1 MLTVFLMLI
10 LVGCGTMQNVFRKP
24 FANRFNGK
32 GTHIFN
38 AFTTGTA
45 AIFFAVISGGLK
57 FETAI
62 LPYVLALS
70 VCYATST
77 ITFMLA
83 LSCGPLSLSSLILS
97 FSAIIPTCYGIIL
110 GEPIKYF
117 SFLPGLILLFVSLV
131 LTNKPEKNQKFSL
144 KWLAL
149 ILTSSICSGLCAVF
163 QTAQQVA
170 FKEQFG
176 NELMFCTLLIVTV
189 VFLIFSIITERKE
202 LKLYLKSGA
211 YLGVLTGVC
220 NGGLNLMQLL
230 LRPLMGAALLFPIY
244 SGGTLILTF
253 FISTFFY
260 KEKLSKIQIL
270 GFVLGLGSVIL
281 LSM

>member
-1 MLTVFLMLI
+1 MLTVSLMLI

-24 FANRFNGK
+24 YTNRFNGK

-38 AFTTGTA
+38 AFTTGAA
-45 AIFFAVISGGLK
+45 AIFFAAISGGLS
-57 FETAI
+57 FEPAI
-62 LPYVLALS
+62 LPYVLAFSL
-70 VCYATST
+70 CYATST

-83 LSCGPLSLSSLILS
+83 LCCGPLSLSSLILS
-97 FSAIIPTCYGIIL
+97 FSAIIPTCYGIVL

-117 SFLPGLILLFVSLV
+117 TFLPGLILLLVSLV
-131 LTNKPEKNQKFSL
+131 LTNKPEKNQKISF

-149 ILTSSICSGLCAVF
+149 ILTSSICNGGCAVF
-163 QTAQQVA
+163 QAAQQVA
-170 FKEQFG
+170 FKEKYG
-176 NELMFCTLLIVTV
+176 NELMVYSLLIVTV
-189 VFLIFSIITERKE
+189 VFLIFSLITERKE
-202 LKLYLKSGA
+202 LKLYLKFGA
-211 YLGVLTGVC
+211 GFGALTGLC
-220 NGGLNLMQLL
+220 NGGLNLMLLL
-230 LRPLMGAALLFPIY
+230 LRPLLGAALLFPLY